1 MVYHASVTQREKRES
16 SCKFDC
22 GTKSPSLRA
31 TGQVWPERLTDK
43 NTIKRQELTVPG
55 PSSVLWTAPASDASS
70 PWDETSLTVDRVP
83 VDADTSATAVAD
95 TILAADPDCLVCE
108 FALPGDCDGLDVLQ
122 AVRDRDRHVPVVLH
136 TVEPDGRVAS
146 EAISLD
152 VTDYCYGDDLVACVE
167 SVLDSPHQPDA
178 ETPELAF
185 QRLHDIVTDTDADFE
200 TTTSRLLDL
209 GCSYLDVDLGF
220 VTRIDDEY
228 QHVVSA
234 TGDHDALQPGSRAP
248 ISESYCRHTVAA
260 DGLVGY
266 RDATE
271 ALADDPAFERFGLG
285 CYLGGTLVV
294 DDEVYGTLCF
304 ADDDAR
310 ERDFSVSERR
320 FVEVMVDWYSQEL
333 DRRGAE
339 QATEVARAELNR
351 VLERVDDG
359 FFALDRDMRFTFV
372 NQRALD
378 LLDVAADG
386 VLGQPIRTVYDDP
399 ANSTLLSALETAMV
413 RQEAVSFEEYIDP
426 IEVWLE
432 VRAYPA
438 EDGLSVYLRDVTEH
452 KERESMLD
460 DLLVTMR
467 ELVQADSTE
476 AVADIVVRAAHDIL
490 GLDYVAVRLHDPDTD
505 QLDVVAGTDGLF
517 EDLPDRPTYGS
528 EEGNPGTAF
537 TAGESFDST
546 VDYHDEIQSARYVPL
561 GEHGVISVAS
571 PQADPVGDIRR
582 GVLDVLATNAVAALE
597 RADRQETLR
606 EYETVLENVQDMV
619 YVLDEDA
626 RYSYVTE
633 PFADFLGCE
642 REDLVGEP
650 PGQFLGAAG
659 ETTVEDRL
667 AALAERDGDTART
680 YELTIETAA
689 GESVP
694 VEIESTT
701 LPQCEDA
708 DGFPGSVGV
717 VRDLSDLH
725 STREELE
732 AENERFRNL
741 FASIPDPVVE
751 NEFRDGEPIVTGV
764 NDAFEAVFGYDAD
777 AIIGESINDFI
788 VPRTRQERA
797 QSLDEQANDDEII
810 TAEVRRRTTTGDR
823 DFLFRGIGYDLDDG
837 TRAGYGIY
845 TDITTQ
851 KERERRLEVLHTVLR
866 HNLRTELTLV
876 GGYLDLLAAE
886 VDAPDAIAKVR
897 DAVTEIENLS
907 AKARTLERVVDDESH
922 PSPMDVIPKIRDIVA
937 TERDNHPDA
946 TIETDLPETASAVAD
961 DGLDLALANLIENA
975 VEHGGEHI
983 TVSLTSEAESVT
995 IRVADDGP
1003 GLPERE
1009 RELVQGERDITQLE
1023 HGSGLG
1029 LWVVDAAVRS
1039 LGGDLSFADPDTG
1052 CVVDLS
1058 LRKR

>member
-1 MVYHASVTQREKRES
+1 M
-16 SCKFDC
+16 
-22 GTKSPSLRA
+22 
-31 TGQVWPERLTDK
+31 
-43 NTIKRQELTVPG
+43 
-55 PSSVLWTAPASDASS
+55 
-70 PWDETSLTVDRVP
+70 
-83 VDADTSATAVAD
+83 
-95 TILAADPDCLVCE
+95 
-108 FALPGDCDGLDVLQ
+108 
-122 AVRDRDRHVPVVLH
+122 PVVLH
-136 TVEPDGRVAS
+136 TAEPDGRVAS
-146 EAISLD
+146 DAISLD
-152 VTDYCYGDDLVACVE
+152 VTDYCYGDDLVDCVE
-167 SVLDSPHQPDA
+167 SVLDSPRQPDV
-178 ETPELAF
+178 EP
-185 QRLHDIVTDTDADFE
+185 
-200 TTTSRLLDL
+200 
-209 GCSYLDVDLGF
+209 
-220 VTRIDDEY
+220 
-228 QHVVSA
+228 
-234 TGDHDALQPGSRAP
+234 
-248 ISESYCRHTVAA
+248 
-260 DGLVGY
+260 
-266 RDATE
+266 
-271 ALADDPAFERFGLG
+271 
-285 CYLGGTLVV
+285 
-294 DDEVYGTLCF
+294 
-304 ADDDAR
+304 R
-310 ERDFSVSERR
+310 EP
-320 FVEVMVDWYSQEL
+320 
-333 DRRGAE
+333 DRQGAE

-351 VLERVDDG
+351 VLDRVDDG
-359 FFALDRDMRFTFV
+359 FFALDRDRRFTFI

-378 LLDVAADG
+378 LLDVAGDE

-399 ANSTLLSALETAMV
+399 ADSTLLDALETAMES
-413 RQEAVSFEEYIDP
+413 QEPTAFEEYVDP
-426 IEVWLE
+426 ISVWLE
-432 VRAYPA
+432 ASAYPA
-438 EDGLSVYLRDVTEH
+438 ADGLSVYLRDVTEQRQ
-452 KERESMLD
+452 RESMLD
-460 DLLVTMR
+460 DLLGTMR
-467 ELVQADSTE
+467 DLMQANTTQ
-476 AVADIVVRAAHDIL
+476 AVADIIISAAHDIL
-490 GLDYVAVRLHDPDTD
+490 GLEYVAVRLQNPETG

-517 EDLPDRPTYGS
+517 EDLPARPTYGS

-546 VDYHDEIQSARYVPL
+546 IDYHDEIQSARYVPL

-571 PQADPVGDIRR
+571 RDTDPVGDIRR

-597 RADRQETLR
+597 RAEREETLR

-642 REDLVGEP
+642 REDLIGER
-650 PGQFLGAAG
+650 PGEYLGEASTAA
-659 ETTVEDRL
+659 VEDRISSFTGS
-667 AALAERDGDTART
+667 DSPVSGT

-701 LPQCEDA
+701 LPQCEET

-717 VRDLSDLH
+717 VRDISDLH

-764 NDAFEAVFGYDAD
+764 NAAFESVFGYDAETVM
-777 AIIGESINDFI
+777 GESINDFI
-788 VPRTRQERA
+788 VPRTRQEKA

-845 TDITTQ
+845 TDITAQ

-907 AKARTLERVVDDESH
+907 AKARTLERVVDDDSH
-922 PSPMDVIPKIRDIVA
+922 PSPIDVVPKIRDIVA

-946 TIETDLPETASAVAD
+946 TIETDLPETAISVAD

-983 TVSLTSEAESVT
+983 TVSLTREAESVT

-1039 LGGDLSFADPDTG
+1039 LGGDLSFADPETG
-1052 CVVDLS
+1052 CIVDLS
-1058 LRKR
+1058 LRQE